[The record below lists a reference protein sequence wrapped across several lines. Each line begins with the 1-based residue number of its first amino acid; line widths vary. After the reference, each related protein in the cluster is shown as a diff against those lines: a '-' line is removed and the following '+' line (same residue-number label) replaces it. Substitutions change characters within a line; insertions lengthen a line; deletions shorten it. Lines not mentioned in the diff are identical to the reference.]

1 MENINPGIRKA
12 ILAIVMLGVLY
23 GGYYFLF
30 HPIAVKPQED
40 EVIISAPERA
50 TSTPAQRY
58 TTTTNQAKIKTYVTN
73 AVNSVKSKDVKQNPA
88 NYLIINKIGVSA
100 PLETVNFDSLGNMA
114 TPSGPKVVAWYSQG
128 AKIGS
133 AGNAVISGHRDT
145 EKGKAVFYRLSELA
159 VGDTILVTDSK
170 GKGYKYVVDSKNN
183 YPKDSFPSK
192 EIFSNG
198 TSARLN
204 LVTCSGTYDRVAKAY
219 THRLV
224 VSAVLAK

>member
-1 MENINPGIRKA
+1 MEEINPGIRIS
-12 ILAIVMLGVLY
+12 ILVIVMISVVY

-30 HPIAVKPQED
+30 HPISVPPLDMEAV
-40 EVIISAPERA
+40 I
-50 TSTPAQRY
+50 PAQDGSYTQQY
-58 TTTTNQAKIKTYVTN
+58 TTITNAAKIKDYATN
-73 AVNSVKSKDVKQNPA
+73 LANSLKAKEVKQNPA

-100 PLETVNFDSLGNMA
+100 PLELVNFDSEGNMA
-114 TPSGPKVVAWYSQG
+114 TPSGPKVVALYSQG

-133 AGNAVISGHRDT
+133 VGNTVISGHRDT
-145 EKGKAVFYRLSELA
+145 EKGKAVFYRLSEL
-159 VGDTILVTDSK
+159 VIGDTIMVTDVK
-170 GKGYKYVVDSKNN
+170 GKGYKYIVDSKNN

-204 LVTCSGTYDRVAKAY
+204 LVTCSGTYDRATKSY
-219 THRLV
+219 TQRLV